1 MKDIPVKRIEGNK
14 RDKKPANGSVVLL
27 LLCHIRIGRK
37 NGVKNIRQ
45 RPKTTHIVF
54 YLKTN

>member
-1 MKDIPVKRIEGNK
+1 MKRIEGNK

-37 NGVKNIRQ
+37 NGVKSIRQ